1 MASRLVWVPFDVS
14 RLEPLPSGI
23 EVETYDGGPVLPG
36 SRTRVEL
43 LVPPYDTSLDLS
55 ELLPQLPA
63 LRVLQTQT
71 AGVDTIEDQ
80 VPRSITLCNA
90 RGVHDASTAEL
101 AVALILA
108 SLRGLPDY
116 VRQAQ
121 TGAWHRETRPSL
133 ADRRV
138 LVIGAGSIGSALE
151 RRLDGFECDVVRV
164 ARSAREGVHG
174 WEELPDLLPDAD
186 VVVLLVPLTD
196 ETRAMVD
203 AAFLQRMADGAL
215 LVNMARG
222 AVVDT
227 EALQAECASGRL
239 NAALD
244 VTDPEPLPSDH
255 PLWRT
260 PGVLI
265 CPHVGGATTAMEPR
279 MIALLR
285 DQLAR
290 FAADE
295 PLANLVRSGK

>member
-1 MASRLVWVPFDVS
+1 
-14 RLEPLPSGI
+14 
-23 EVETYDGGPVLPG
+23 
-36 SRTRVEL
+36 
-43 LVPPYDTSLDLS
+43 
-55 ELLPQLPA
+55 
-63 LRVLQTQT
+63 
-71 AGVDTIEDQ
+71 
-80 VPRSITLCNA
+80 
-90 RGVHDASTAEL
+90 
-101 AVALILA
+101 
-108 SLRGLPDY
+108 
-116 VRQAQ
+116 
-121 TGAWHRETRPSL
+121 
-133 ADRRV
+133 
-138 LVIGAGSIGSALE
+138 
-151 RRLDGFECDVVRV
+151 
-164 ARSAREGVHG
+164 
-174 WEELPDLLPDAD
+174 
-186 VVVLLVPLTD
+186 
-196 ETRAMVD
+196 MVD

-295 PLANLVRSGK
+295 PLANVVRSGK